1 MTSSLE
7 EAFRSRA
14 AAACERRPQEE
25 LTLAGCALDCAI
37 SGSGLAAVR
46 TRGGRATP
54 HDALEALRANPA
66 RGWSTVLTPD
76 GRLVRRLLLEPAI
89 WMFPDRLRGA
99 LDRLAAGVAEPGPD
113 PEQEPVLR
121 AVEAFEPTPGTEAA
135 LAAYLLLLD
144 EGAVDG
150 SRHRLSDP
158 SILAVTIAGTGLA
171 RRRHRTRGEAAV
183 LRALAPRLDAATFFL
198 RSLGV
203 DRAGDL
209 SEPGREVNDD

>member
-7 EAFRSRA
+7 AAFRSRA

-25 LTLAGCALDCAI
+25 LALAGYALDCAV
-37 SGSGLAAVR
+37 SGSGLAEVR
-46 TRGGRATP
+46 TRGARATP
-54 HDALEALRANPA
+54 RDAVEALRANPA
-66 RGWSTVLTPD
+66 RGFSIVLTPD

-89 WMFPDRLRGA
+89 WMVPERLRGE
-99 LDRLAAGVAEPGPD
+99 LDRLVAGEAEPGAA

-121 AVEAFEPTPGTEAA
+121 AVEAFEPAPGAEGA

-144 EGAVDG
+144 EGTVDG
-150 SRHRLSDP
+150 TRHRLSGP
-158 SILAVTIAGTGLA
+158 SILAVTIAGPGLA
-171 RRRHRTRGEAAV
+171 RRRHRTRREAAV
-183 LRALAPRLDAATFFL
+183 LRALATRPDAATFFL